1 MVDNSSHQLAEILAR
16 IIRIETR
23 LAKLMLAQGVD
34 PQTGDAIV
42 ATPVKIKPRRLPS
55 FFSKD

>member
-23 LAKLMLAQGVD
+23 LAKLMLAQGID

-42 ATPVKIKPRRLPS
+42 STPIKVKTRKLPS